1 MKHDKFEKSI
11 VIVRLNACPVYMDKR
26 SPWKVSKGK
35 QGFIERVFD
44 CFGRDFRRLQLLFL
58 SDAGKSYYVK

>member
-1 MKHDKFEKSI
+1 MISVKQPFAS
-11 VIVRLNACPVYMDKR
+11 VRLNACPVYVDER

-44 CFGRDFRRLQLLFL
+44 CFGRDLRRLQLLFL
-58 SDAGKSYYVK
+58 S

>member
-11 VIVRLNACPVYMDKR
+11 VSVRLNACPVYVDER

-35 QGFIERVFD
+35 QGFIDRVFD
-44 CFGRDFRRLQLLFL
+44 YFGRDFRRLQLLLL
-58 SDAGKSYYVK
+58 SDAGKTC